1 MKSATSGFQNC
12 TDNNRYLME
21 RCAGLIENAVFQ
33 TLDHAYWEEIGV
45 DGNQIL
51 IESEELL

>member
-1 MKSATSGFQNC
+1 
-12 TDNNRYLME
+12 ME

-45 DGNQIL
+45 EGNQIL

>member
-1 MKSATSGFQNC
+1 
-12 TDNNRYLME
+12 ME

-51 IESEELL
+51 NQKNYYKGNRIEVLQRMWG